1 MFLRGRLAGMVHGI
15 RYADLP
21 PEVLHQV
28 KRIVLDTLACAFGAS
43 HSKPARMV
51 RGMARELGAAPR
63 CTQIG
68 SPERTSCTLATL
80 VNGTLMRYLDGND
93 YYFGRDSA
101 HPSGNL
107 ASAMAVAQHARRG
120 GRELIEAMVVAYEV
134 QLRLCDL
141 TGVSQRGW
149 HAGTHTQFSSAA
161 LAARLLADDVN
172 VTANAIAIAASHNN
186 TLAQSQRGNIPMMKA
201 TAEAMI
207 SRGGVEAA
215 LLAARGLTGPEE
227 IFEGAAGWS
236 KIVAGTLDAEALSAP
251 CHGCYRVMEACFKPF
266 AAVAGAMAPVQAA
279 MDLAREHAIDVAA
292 IEQIVITLPANA
304 ANKAAGDAKK
314 PMPRDKETADHS
326 FHYCVAVALLDQ
338 ACGEAQ
344 FSVARLGSAAV
355 KGLIERTRIEASEA
369 LTALWPGSSGGG
381 VQVRLGNGAVLEKM
395 YRYPPGHPQNPLSDA
410 AIERRLFEL
419 SHDVLPRVA
428 AQAVIDAVW
437 RLEADEDLAR
447 LASALAV
454 DA

>member
-1 MFLRGRLAGMVHGI
+1 MIGAGSLRFDSDRVVAVANDVARANRDGSQYFGALIAGYELRRNGMLWSPYGRVDYSVNKLDQATESGAGLNALTYFAQRQKSLQGALGLRVESAHEVAFGWVVPRMRGEYRYDGQGAQQVSI
-15 RYADLP
+15 AYAD
-21 PEVLHQV
+21 QV
-28 KRIVLDTLACAFGAS
+28 V
-43 HSKPARMV
+43 
-51 RGMARELGAAPR
+51 
-63 CTQIG
+63 
-68 SPERTSCTLATL
+68 
-80 VNGTLMRYLDGND
+80 
-93 YYFGRDSA
+93 
-101 HPSGNL
+101 
-107 ASAMAVAQHARRG
+107 
-120 GRELIEAMVVAYEV
+120 
-134 QLRLCDL
+134 
-141 TGVSQRGW
+141 
-149 HAGTHTQFSSAA
+149 TQFSSAA

-314 PMPRDKETADHS
+314 LMPRDKETADHS